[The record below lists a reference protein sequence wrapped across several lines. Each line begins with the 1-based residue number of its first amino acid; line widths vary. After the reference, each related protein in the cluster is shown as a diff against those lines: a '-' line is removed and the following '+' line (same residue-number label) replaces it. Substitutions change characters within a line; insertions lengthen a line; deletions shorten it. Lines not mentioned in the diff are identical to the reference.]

1 MLPTPGR
8 GPPKEAPVFLAS
20 ISDDLFT
27 MGIPTAEKAIRTV
40 AVYLGILVL
49 LRLAGKR
56 DLAQLNTF
64 DFVVLLLLSNVVQNA
79 IIGDDNSLIGGLL
92 GAAILVAGN
101 SLVVRVVRSNET
113 LIRLFEGTPTVL
125 VRDGHLD
132 HVAIKR
138 LGLRE
143 EDVIQ
148 AVRHQ
153 GANDVD
159 EVQEAVLEPGGSIVV
174 VLKEDEENATKADV
188 RRLEAKLDALLAR
201 EPS

>member
-1 MLPTPGR
+1 MVPTPGR
-8 GPPKEAPVFLAS
+8 GPPKEAPVVLAS

-40 AVYLGILVL
+40 AIYLGILIL

-79 IIGDDNSLIGGLL
+79 IIGNDNSLIGGML

-101 SLVVRVVRSNET
+101 SVLVRVVRKSDRAV
-113 LIRLFEGTPTVL
+113 RLFEGSPTTL
-125 VRDGHLD
+125 VEDGQLD
-132 HVAIKR
+132 HAAVKR

-143 EDVIQ
+143 DDVIQ

-153 GANDVD
+153 GANDVE
-159 EVQEAVLEPGGSIVV
+159 EVKHAVLEPGGSIVV

-188 RRLEAKLDALLAR
+188 RRLEAKLDALLAKS
-201 EPS
+201 P

>member
-1 MLPTPGR
+1 
-8 GPPKEAPVFLAS
+8 VFLAS

-40 AVYLGILVL
+40 AVYLGVLIL

-79 IIGDDNSLIGGLL
+79 VIGNDNSLIGGLV

-101 SLVVRVVRSNET
+101 SLLVRFVRGRDFAV
-113 LIRLFEGTPTVL
+113 RLFEGRPTVL
-125 VRDGHLD
+125 VRDGQLD
-132 HVAIKR
+132 YPAIKR
-138 LGLRE
+138 LGLRAD
-143 EDVIQ
+143 DVVQ
-148 AVRHQ
+148 AIRHQ

-159 EVQEAVLEPGGSIVV
+159 EVREAVLEPGGSILVT
-174 VLKEDEENATKADV
+174 LKEDEENATKADI

-201 EPS
+201 A

>member
-1 MLPTPGR
+1 M
-8 GPPKEAPVFLAS
+8 FLAS

-27 MGIPTAEKAIRTV
+27 MGIPTAEKGIRTV
-40 AVYLGILVL
+40 AVYLGLLIL

-79 IIGDDNSLIGGLL
+79 IIGDDTSLIGGLL

-101 SLVVRVVRSNET
+101 SVLVRVVRSSD
-113 LIRLFEGTPTVL
+113 LAVRLFEGTPTVL
-125 VRDGHLD
+125 VKEGRLD
-132 HVAIKR
+132 RVAIKR

-153 GANDVD
+153 GANDVE
-159 EVQEAVLEPGGSIVV
+159 EVHEAVLEPGGAIVV
-174 VLKEDEENATKADV
+174 VLKEDEENATKADI
-188 RRLEAKLDALLAR
+188 RRLEAKLDALLAKD
-201 EPS
+201 PT

>member
-1 MLPTPGR
+1 M
-8 GPPKEAPVFLAS
+8 FLAS

-40 AVYLGILVL
+40 AVYLGILIL

-79 IIGDDNSLIGGLL
+79 IIGNDNSLIGGLL

-101 SLVVRVVRSNET
+101 SVLVRFVRGSERAV
-113 LIRLFEGTPTVL
+113 RLFEGTPTV
-125 VRDGHLD
+125 VVTDGQLD
-132 HVAIKR
+132 HDAIKR

-153 GANDVD
+153 GANDVE
-159 EVQEAVLEPGGSIVV
+159 EVKQAVLEPGGSIVV

-188 RRLEAKLDALLAR
+188 RRLEGKLDALLAR
-201 EPS
+201 EP

>member
-1 MLPTPGR
+1 M
-8 GPPKEAPVFLAS
+8 FLAS

-40 AVYLGILVL
+40 VVYLGVLIL

-79 IIGDDNSLIGGLL
+79 VIGNDNSLIGGLV

-101 SLVVRVVRSNET
+101 SLLVRFVRGSD
-113 LIRLFEGTPTVL
+113 LAVRLFEGRPTVL
-125 VRDGHLD
+125 VRDGQLD
-132 HVAIKR
+132 YPAIKR
-138 LGLRE
+138 LGLRAD
-143 EDVIQ
+143 DVVQ
-148 AVRHQ
+148 AIRHQ

-159 EVQEAVLEPGGSIVV
+159 EVREAVLEPGGSILVT
-174 VLKEDEENATKADV
+174 LKEDEENATKADI

-201 EPS
+201 A

>member
-1 MLPTPGR
+1 M
-8 GPPKEAPVFLAS
+8 VLAS
-20 ISDDLFT
+20 IADDLFT

-40 AVYLGILVL
+40 AVYAGLLIL

-79 IIGDDNSLIGGLL
+79 IIGDDNSLLGGLL
-92 GAAILVAGN
+92 GATILVAAN
-101 SLVVRVVRSNET
+101 SVIVRVARANNR
-113 LIRLFEGTPTVL
+113 IFHLFEGTPTVL
-125 VRDGHLD
+125 VRDGQLD
-132 HVAIKR
+132 HAAVKR

-143 EDVIQ
+143 DDVVQ

-153 GANDVD
+153 GANDVE
-159 EVQEAVLEPGGSIVV
+159 EVKEAVLEPGGSIVV

-201 EPS
+201 